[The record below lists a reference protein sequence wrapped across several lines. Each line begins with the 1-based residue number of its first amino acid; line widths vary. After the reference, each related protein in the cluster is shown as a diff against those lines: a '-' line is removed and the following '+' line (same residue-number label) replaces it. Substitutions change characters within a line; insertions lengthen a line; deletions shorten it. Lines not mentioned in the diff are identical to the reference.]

1 MKKRM
6 TVCEP
11 RISAA
16 LLTNPGIGF
25 IAAPELMNADEN
37 NVRDNRGNPVA
48 PYRFTPESRTWNH
61 PDSGVYYCGG
71 RWRDIET
78 EEGVFDW
85 SEMDRK
91 LAAAAEMGCTAVVR
105 IAPYALVE
113 WDDIPGWLREKYPE
127 EPEFPFWRID
137 PNTTDYAPLWAR
149 FVREFARR
157 YDGHPVISSVD
168 MAIVGAWGEGGGTEF
183 MDYDAMKTIIQAYV
197 DGFRHTPLQA
207 LLHDPRSLQCIREC
221 RAKVGFRVDCLGDMG
236 GFHGE
241 RWSHMLDFYP
251 QNIVNFQMGDAWRD
265 APVVFEAC
273 WHMNDWYIEGWDIDY
288 IIDESL
294 KWHISSYNS
303 KGTTVPEAWRGS
315 VERWVRRMGYRYEI
329 HQMGWE
335 GETIPG
341 EPWKTELLV
350 LNTGVAPCYHNY
362 APVIRLKSGVASVD
376 LKLDTDIR
384 TWMPDEEF
392 FGSWELKIPADMIP
406 GEYEVQLGFPTG
418 LEKRPAL
425 MLAIEN
431 ERDEDFYVM
440 GRVRVIGREGEY
452 NG

>member
-1 MKKRM
+1 MNKQM
-6 TVCEP
+6 TMMEP
-11 RISAA
+11 KISNA

-25 IAAPELMNADEN
+25 IAAPGLMEVAEDQ
-37 NVRDNRGNPVA
+37 VRDNRGNPVA
-48 PYRFTPESRTWNH
+48 PFRFTPDSKTLNH

-71 RWRDIET
+71 RWRDIEI
-78 EEGVFDW
+78 EEGIFDW
-85 SEMDRK
+85 SGMDKK
-91 LAAAAEMGCTAVVR
+91 LEAAAQMGCTAVVR
-105 IAPYALVE
+105 IAPYALAA
-113 WDDIPGWLREKYPE
+113 WDDIPGWLRERYPE

-137 PNTTDYAPLWAR
+137 PNTTDYPQLWAG

-183 MDYDAMKTIIQAYV
+183 MDYEAMKTIIHAYV

-251 QNIVNFQMGDAWRD
+251 QNIVNFRMGDAWRD

-303 KGTTVPEAWRGS
+303 KGTTVPEAWRES
-315 VERWVRRMGYRYEI
+315 VERWVRRMGYRFEI

-335 GETIPG
+335 AEAVSGES
-341 EPWKTELLV
+341 WKTELLV

-362 APVIRLKSGVASVD
+362 APVIRLKNGDTTVD
-376 LKLDTDIR
+376 LKPDADIR

-392 FGSWELKIPADMIP
+392 FGSWNLMIPEDLEP

-418 LEKRPAL
+418 LAQRPAL

-431 ERDEDFYVM
+431 EQDEGFYVM
-440 GRVRVIGREGEY
+440 GRVCVNGREGEI

>member
-1 MKKRM
+1 MKKQM

-11 RISAA
+11 NISNA

-25 IAAPELMNADEN
+25 IAAPGLMEAAPNSIRN
-37 NVRDNRGNPVA
+37 NRGNPVS
-48 PYRFTPESRTWNH
+48 PYRFTSDSITWNH

-71 RWRDIET
+71 RWKDIELAD
-78 EEGVFDW
+78 GVYDW
-85 SEMDRK
+85 SSLNKK
-91 LAAAAEMGCTAVVR
+91 LEKAAQMGCTAVVR
-105 IAPYALVE
+105 IAPYALAE
-113 WDDIPGWLREKYPE
+113 EEDIPCWLRQRWPQ

-149 FVREFARR
+149 FVREFARQ

-183 MDYDAMKTIIQAYV
+183 MEYEAMETIVRAYT

-207 LLHDPRSLQCIREC
+207 LLHDPRSLQCIRAC
-221 RAKVGFRVDCLGDMG
+221 GRAVGFRVDCLGDMG

-251 QNIVNFQMGDAWRD
+251 ENIQNFEMGDAWRE

-273 WHMNDWYIEGWDIDY
+273 WHMNDWYLQGWDIDY

-303 KGTTVPEAWRGS
+303 KGTTVPEPWRKS
-315 VERWVRRMGYRYEI
+315 VERWVRRMGYRFEI
-329 HQMGWE
+329 HQMCWE
-335 GETIPG
+335 SEATVGL
-341 EPWKTELLV
+341 PWKMELLV

-362 APVIRLKSGVASVD
+362 APMVRLCKGDRVID
-376 LKLDTDIR
+376 LPLEEDIR
-384 TWMPDEEF
+384 TWMPDEEH
-392 FGSWELKIPADMIP
+392 FGRYSLPIPLDLEP
-406 GEYEVQLGFPTG
+406 GNYEVRLGFPTG
-418 LEKRPAL
+418 LAQRPAL

-431 ERDEDFYVM
+431 EEIHGFYKM
-440 GRVRVIGREGEY
+440 GQVAIAQKRGV
-452 NG
+452 

>member
-1 MKKRM
+1 MKNKR
-6 TVCEP
+6 VCEP
-11 RISAA
+11 KISDA
-16 LLTNPGIGF
+16 LLINPGIGF
-25 IAAPELMNADEN
+25 IAAPGLMEEAPEQI
-37 NVRDNRGNPVA
+37 RDNRGNRVA
-48 PYRFTPESRTWNH
+48 PFKFTPDSRTWNH

-71 RWRDIET
+71 RWKDIEIA
-78 EEGVFDW
+78 EGVYDW
-85 SEMDRK
+85 SGLDGK
-91 LAAAAEMGCTAVVR
+91 LVKAAEMGCTAVVR
-105 IAPYALVE
+105 IAPYALAE
-113 WDDIPGWLREKYPE
+113 QEDIPGWLREIWPE

-137 PNTTDYAPLWAR
+137 PNTTDYAPRWAK
-149 FVREFARR
+149 FIREFARR

-183 MDYDAMKTIIQAYV
+183 MDYEPMKTIIHAYV
-197 DGFRHTPLQA
+197 DGFRHTPLQS
-207 LLHDPRSLQCIREC
+207 LLHDPRSLKCIREC

-251 QNIVNFQMGDAWRD
+251 ENIENFQMGDAWRD

-303 KGTTVPEAWRGS
+303 KGTTVPEPWKDS
-315 VERWVRRMGYRYEI
+315 VARWVRRMGYRYEI
-329 HQMGWE
+329 QQMCWE
-335 GETIPG
+335 SEAEAGEN
-341 EPWKTELLV
+341 WKVELLV

-362 APVIRLKSGVASVD
+362 APVVRLRNREAQVELLVD
-376 LKLDTDIR
+376 ADIR

-392 FGSWELKIPADMIP
+392 FGSWVLHLPENLEP
-406 GEYEVQLGFPTG
+406 GEYEVELGFPTG
-418 LEKRPAL
+418 LSRRPML

-431 ERDEDFYVM
+431 PQTDGFYHM
-440 GRVRVIGREGEY
+440 GRVKVTPAKGE
-452 NG
+452 

>member
-1 MKKRM
+1 MKKNM

-11 RISAA
+11 RISNA

-25 IAAPELMNADEN
+25 IAAPGLMEVSPDEI
-37 NVRDNRGNPVA
+37 RDNRGNLVA
-48 PYRFTPESRTWNH
+48 PYRFTPDSKTWNH

-71 RWRDIET
+71 RWRDIEI

-85 SEMDRK
+85 SSMDAK
-91 LAAAAEMGCTAVVR
+91 LAKAAELGCNAVVR

-113 WDDIPGWLREKYPE
+113 WDDIPGWLRERYPE

-137 PNTTDYAPLWAR
+137 PNTTDYPQLWAR
-149 FVREFARR
+149 FIRAFAKR
-157 YDGHPVISSVD
+157 YDGHPLISSVD

-183 MDYDAMKTIIQAYV
+183 MDYDAMETIIRAYV
-197 DGFRHTPLQA
+197 DGFRHTPLQS
-207 LLHDPRSLQCIREC
+207 LLHDPRSLECIRNC

-251 QNIVNFQMGDAWRD
+251 ENIENFRMGDAWRD

-303 KGTTVPEAWRGS
+303 KATTVPEPWRES

-329 HQMGWE
+329 HQMCWE
-335 GETIPG
+335 SEAVAGEDWTV
-341 EPWKTELLV
+341 ELLV

-362 APVIRLKSGVASVD
+362 APVIRLRNGEQAVD
-376 LKLDTDIR
+376 LPLDADIR
-384 TWMPDEEF
+384 TWMPDEEQF
-392 FGSWELKIPADMIP
+392 ERWQISLPEDLKPGQWEVSI
-406 GEYEVQLGFPTG
+406 GFPTG
-418 LEKRPAL
+418 LPQRPAL
-425 MLAIEN
+425 QLAIEN
-431 ERDEDFYVM
+431 EQAEGFYVM
-440 GRVRVIGREGEY
+440 GCVNVTGRKGA
-452 NG
+452 

>member
-1 MKKRM
+1 MKM
-6 TVCEP
+6 TICEP
-11 RISAA
+11 KITDA

-25 IAAPELMNADEN
+25 IAAPELMKVDEN

-48 PYRFTPESRTWNH
+48 PFRFTPDSKTWNH

-71 RWRDIET
+71 RWRDIEI

-85 SEMDRK
+85 SGMDKK
-91 LAAAAEMGCTAVVR
+91 LEAAAEMGCTAVVR

-113 WDDIPGWLREKYPE
+113 WDDIPGWLRERYPE

-137 PNTTDYAPLWAR
+137 PNTTEYPQLWAR
-149 FVREFARR
+149 FVREFAKHF
-157 YDGHPVISSVD
+157 DGHPVISSVD

-183 MDYDAMKTIIQAYV
+183 MDYEAMKTIIHAYV

-251 QNIVNFQMGDAWRD
+251 QNIVNFQMGDAWRE

-315 VERWVRRMGYRYEI
+315 VERWVRRMGYRLEI
-329 HQMGWE
+329 QQMCWE
-335 GETIPG
+335 SEAVAGEG
-341 EPWKTELLV
+341 WKTEMLV

-362 APVIRLKSGVASVD
+362 APVIRLKNGNSVVD
-376 LKLDTDIR
+376 LKPDADIR

-392 FGSWELKIPADMIP
+392 FGSWELTIPADLAP

-418 LEKRPAL
+418 LAQRPAL

-431 ERDEDFYVM
+431 EQDEGFYVM
-440 GRVRVIGREGEY
+440 GQVRVTGREGAY

>member
-1 MKKRM
+1 MSKQM
-6 TVCEP
+6 TICVP
-11 RISAA
+11 RVSDA

-25 IAAPELMNADEN
+25 IAAPGLQDLEPDSI
-37 NVRDNRGNPVA
+37 RDNRGEPVE
-48 PYRFTPESRTWNH
+48 PFRFTPESKTWNH
-61 PDSGVYYCGG
+61 PDSGVFYCGT
-71 RWRDIET
+71 RWKEIEIDD
-78 EEGVFDW
+78 GVYDW
-85 SEMDRK
+85 SDLDRK
-91 LAAAAEMGCTAVVR
+91 LETAAEMGCTAVVR
-105 IAPYALVE
+105 IAPYALAE
-113 WDDIPGWLREKYPE
+113 HEDIPAWLRQRVPE

-137 PNTTDYAPLWAR
+137 PNTTDYPKLWAR
-149 FVREFARR
+149 LIRAFAAR

-183 MDYDAMKTIIQAYV
+183 MEYSAMETIIRAYV
-197 DGFRHTPLQA
+197 DGFRHTPLQS
-207 LLHDPRSLQCIREC
+207 LLHDPRSLKCIRDC

-251 QNIVNFQMGDAWRD
+251 ENIENFEMGDAWRD

-273 WHMNDWYIEGWDIDY
+273 WHMNDWYLQGWDIDY

-303 KGTTVPEAWRGS
+303 KGTTVPEAWRES
-315 VERWVRRMGYRYEI
+315 VERWVRRMGYRFEI
-329 HQMGWE
+329 HELAWQSE
-335 GETIPG
+335 AVAGEN
-341 EPWKTELLV
+341 WDTEMLV

-362 APVIRLKSGVASVD
+362 APVIRLCGAGHTVEIP
-376 LKLDTDIR
+376 LDEDIR
-384 TWMPDEEF
+384 TWMPDEEHF
-392 FGSWELKIPADMIP
+392 SARSLSIPVDLEP

-431 ERDEDFYVM
+431 ERADGFYKM
-440 GRVRVIGREGEY
+440 GHVRVTR
-452 NG
+452 

>member
-1 MKKRM
+1 MKKQM

-11 RISAA
+11 QISDA

-25 IAAPELMNADEN
+25 IAAPGLMETAPDAI
-37 NVRDNRGNPVA
+37 RDSRGKPVT
-48 PYRFTPESRTWNH
+48 PYRFTPDSRTWNH
-61 PDSGVYYCGG
+61 PDSGVFYCGG
-71 RWRDIET
+71 RWKDIEISD
-78 EEGVFDW
+78 GVYDW
-85 SEMDRK
+85 TTLDEK
-91 LAAAAEMGCTAVVR
+91 IEQAARMGCTAVVR
-105 IAPYALVE
+105 IAPYALSE
-113 WDDIPGWLREKYPE
+113 EEDIPNWLRQRWPE

-137 PNTTDYAPLWAR
+137 PNASDYAPLWSR
-149 FVREFARR
+149 FIGEFARR

-183 MDYDAMKTIIQAYV
+183 MDHAAMETIIRAYV

-207 LLHDPRSLQCIREC
+207 LLHDPRSLKCIRDC

-251 QNIVNFQMGDAWRD
+251 ENIENFEMGDAWRD

-273 WHMNDWYIEGWDIDY
+273 WHMNDWYLQGWDIDY

-315 VERWVRRMGYRYEI
+315 VARWIRRMGYRFEI
-329 HQMGWE
+329 HQMCWE
-335 GETIPG
+335 SNALAGEL
-341 EPWKTELLV
+341 WNVELLA

-362 APVIRLKSGVASVD
+362 VPVIRLCGCNRTAD
-376 LKLDTDIR
+376 IPLDEDIR
-384 TWMPDEEF
+384 TWMPDEEHF
-392 FGSWELKIPADMIP
+392 VAQSLQLPDDLESGD
-406 GEYEVQLGFPTG
+406 YEVSIGFPTG
-418 LEKRPAL
+418 LPRRPAL

-431 ERDEDFYVM
+431 VQVNGFYRM
-440 GRVRVIGREGEY
+440 GHVHVSSGEKE
-452 NG
+452 

>member
-1 MKKRM
+1 MKKQM

-11 RISAA
+11 KISDA

-25 IAAPELMNADEN
+25 IAAPGLMEAAPEEI
-37 NVRDNRGNPVA
+37 RDNRGKPVD
-48 PYRFTPESRTWNH
+48 PFRFTPESKTWNH

-71 RWRDIET
+71 RWRDIEIA
-78 EEGVFDW
+78 EGVFDW
-85 SEMDRK
+85 SGMDRK
-91 LAAAAEMGCTAVVR
+91 LEAAAAMGCTAVVR
-105 IAPYALVE
+105 IAPYALVAH
-113 WDDIPGWLREKYPE
+113 DDIPGWLRQMWPE

-137 PNTTDYAPLWAR
+137 PNTTDYAIRWAR

-183 MDYDAMKTIIQAYV
+183 MDYEPMKTIIHAYV
-197 DGFRHTPLQA
+197 DGFRHTPLQS

-251 QNIVNFQMGDAWRD
+251 ENIENFQMGDAWRD

-273 WHMNDWYIEGWDIDY
+273 WHMNDWYIQGWDIDY

-303 KGTTVPEAWRGS
+303 KGTTVPEPWRDS
-315 VERWVRRMGYRYEI
+315 VARWIRRMGYRFEI
-329 HQMGWE
+329 HQMCWDSEARAGEGWNV
-335 GETIPG
+335 
-341 EPWKTELLV
+341 ELLV

-362 APVIRLKSGVASVD
+362 APVIRLRKGDSVAE
-376 LKLDTDIR
+376 LPLEADIR

-392 FGSWELKIPADMIP
+392 FGSWKLALPEDLAP
-406 GEYEVQLGFPTG
+406 GEYEVELGFPTG
-418 LEKRPAL
+418 LPQRPTL

-431 ERDEDFYVM
+431 PQTDGFYHM
-440 GRVRVIGREGEY
+440 GRVLVASAKGE
-452 NG
+452 